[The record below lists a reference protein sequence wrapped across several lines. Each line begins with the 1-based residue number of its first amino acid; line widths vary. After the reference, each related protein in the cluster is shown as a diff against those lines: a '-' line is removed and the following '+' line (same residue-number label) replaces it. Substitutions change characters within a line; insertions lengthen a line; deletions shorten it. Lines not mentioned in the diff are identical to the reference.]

1 MYKKKV
7 VSHPCREEGICRIVL
22 EQISNIHVHQFD
34 IHVLMHSR
42 CDARYILVMYRL
54 LRAGMVLTCE
64 LFLVE
69 INSTLFWL
77 SISIQYHVYAFDYI
91 VCNTK

>member
-1 MYKKKV
+1 
-7 VSHPCREEGICRIVL
+7 
-22 EQISNIHVHQFD
+22 
-34 IHVLMHSR
+34 MHSQ

-54 LRAGMVLTCE
+54 LGAGMVLTCE

-77 SISIQYHVYAFDYI
+77 SAYYNIMFMPLTILYVTPNGNYISVSL
-91 VCNTK
+91 